1 MCPVL
6 LNRLIVSLFVTLL
19 AASAL
24 SARAQV
30 SPSAYGSQFSI
41 TAGAMVSGFQPD
53 YQGGFVAQA
62 APNYLYGPGV
72 YVDLKLTH
80 WIQAEAEG
88 RWLHYNQYLNINESN
103 YLIGPRLPFT
113 RLRVWRAT
121 PYAKVLIGMGKMN
134 FEFNSATGSFTDIA
148 YGGGVDIKVT
158 KRISLRAVD
167 FEYQQWP
174 RWVNSSLYPY
184 GVSVGVGY
192 KIF

>member
-6 LNRLIVSLFVTLL
+6 LKRLILPLFVALL
-19 AASAL
+19 ATAGL

-30 SPSAYGSQFSI
+30 SPSGYGRQFSI
-41 TAGAMVSGFQPD
+41 TAGAMASGFQPD
-53 YQGGFVAQA
+53 YQGGLVAQT
-62 APNYLYGPGV
+62 APNYIYGPGV
-72 YVDLKLTH
+72 YVDLKFTH

-88 RWLHYNQYLNINESN
+88 RWLRFNQLDNINESN

-121 PYAKVLIGMGKMN
+121 PYAKVLVGLGKMN

-148 YGGGVDIKVT
+148 YGGGVDIKVN
-158 KRISLRAVD
+158 KRFSLRAVD

-184 GVSVGVGY
+184 GVSVGIGY